1 MLLWLAPY
9 LKEIQKRFI
18 PLCYSLA
25 NNDQATTKL
34 RICTN
39 SSFKAQPKMPS
50 FNECCISGPEYL
62 NCLDSILTRWRFA
75 AKSAHSD
82 ISKCYHRISTSP
94 LDNSLHGLWLKPVL
108 GQRRLVLVIFYIRT
122 QLQLQGYWVPQA
134 MKHLKKLQDQC
145 KHCRRHKKQ
154 VLLHTVM
161 GSVPQTKLCESFP
174 FQNITS
180 DICGPFVCRG
190 FVNSRKTRIVYI

>member
-1 MLLWLAPY
+1 MMKNLKSKLVKNGLLSQFNECLKQFIDAGVVAPISDFPEM
-9 LKEIQKRFI
+9 KEMQKSFI

-82 ISKCYHRISTSP
+82 ISKCYHRISTSS
-94 LDNSLHGLWLKPVL
+94 LDNSLCRLWLKTVL
-108 GQRRLVLVIFYIRT
+108 GSDAPWEEYCLTKVSFY
-122 QLQLQGYWVPQA
+122 
-134 MKHLKKLQDQC
+134 
-145 KHCRRHKKQ
+145 
-154 VLLHTVM
+154 
-161 GSVPQTKLCESFP
+161 
-174 FQNITS
+174 
-180 DICGPFVCRG
+180 DILGGCVSTC
-190 FVNSRKTRIVYI
+190 TI